1 VAAKVLTLSYK
12 TYSVIFVLIHFLVLV
27 FQLFITFSFVLVL
40 PFFILVLIFVNE
52 LIFSFYTIFVF
63 VKKNHTDHD
72 CNLSHVA
79 CSRMRHCTFHQLFQH
94 S

>member
-12 TYSVIFVLIHFLVLV
+12 TYSVIFVLIHSLVLV
-27 FQLFITFSFVLVL
+27 FQLFCSFTSVLV
-40 PFFILVLIFVNE
+40 FAIFILVLVFVDE
-52 LIFSFYTIFVF
+52 FIFSFYTIFVF
-63 VKKNHTDHD
+63 VNKNHTDHD

-79 CSRMRHCTFHQLFQH
+79 CSRMRHCTFHQLFQR